1 MASYKNSE
9 FWCAVQGARNT
20 EAEIVRGCT
29 ARLQRLLIV
38 ILRNAVMPP
47 KNEFSWL
54 PNAD

>member
-1 MASYKNSE
+1 MANYKNSE

-29 ARLQRLLIV
+29 ARLRV
-38 ILRNAVMPP
+38 PRNAVMPP